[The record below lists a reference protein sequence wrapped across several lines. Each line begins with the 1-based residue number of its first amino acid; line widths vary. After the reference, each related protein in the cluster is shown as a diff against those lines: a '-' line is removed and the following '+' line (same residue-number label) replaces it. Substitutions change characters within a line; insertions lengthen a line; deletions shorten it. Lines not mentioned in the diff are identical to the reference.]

1 MSDHGERASGRSTG
15 NEPMQRSV
23 MLIDDDA
30 DARALVGM
38 TLRDRGYDVV
48 ECSDGLD
55 ALEQLRGACKPDV
68 IVLDLRMPVMDGW
81 QFRVEQ
87 KGDPALAGIPVIA
100 LSGDSSSKAAAID
113 AEAYLAKPVD
123 PATVVATVDRLTL
136 ELDRRALDAHLAQ
149 VSRLSSL
156 GTLAAGMAHEINNP
170 LTYVLLNVT
179 FLEQDLPRLLS
190 GQSHPQGGPRILEA
204 LAQVR
209 HGTERV
215 RDIVHGLK
223 TFARPE
229 LEARGPVDVL
239 ATVEASIAM
248 VAHEIR
254 CRATLRKTVD
264 AGLPPVFGNAARL
277 GQVFLNLLLNAVQAL
292 ADDDPARNEILVVL
306 AHDARGVLIEVHDTG
321 AGIAPEIR
329 GRIFEPFFTT
339 KPVGSGT
346 GLGLAICHGIVTAH
360 GGTLSVDSEPG
371 KGSCFR
377 VRLPSMHAVERSLQP
392 AGFQRAE
399 KPARVLVV
407 DDEPNIGTSVR
418 HLLLPEHRLETTTEA
433 REALSRIRSGERYD
447 LVLCDVMMPVMDGQA
462 LYEAVLDCAPEQARR
477 MAFVT
482 GGAFTER
489 AQRFLTSVPNPH
501 LEKPFTIEQLLEILR
516 AMRSSSQAG

>member
-1 MSDHGERASGRSTG
+1 
-15 NEPMQRSV
+15 
-23 MLIDDDA
+23 
-30 DARALVGM
+30 
-38 TLRDRGYDVV
+38 
-48 ECSDGLD
+48 
-55 ALEQLRGACKPDV
+55 
-68 IVLDLRMPVMDGW
+68 MPVMDGW

-87 KGDPALAGIPVIA
+87 KRDPELAGIPVIA

-170 LTYVLLNVT
+170 LAFILLN
-179 FLEQDLPRLLS
+179 LEFVQRELTRWSAEL
-190 GQSHPQGGPRILEA
+190 GPRSFCDKIRRAAEVVDEA
-204 LAQVR
+204 QKGAQR
-209 HGTERV
+209 I
-215 RDIVHGLK
+215 RDIVRGLQ

-254 CRATLRKTVD
+254 CRATLRTRVD
-264 AGLPPVFGNAARL
+264 AALPPVSGNAARL

-292 ADDDPARNEILVVL
+292 ADDDPERNEILVVL
-306 AHDARGVLIEVHDTG
+306 AHDERSVLVEVHDTG

-377 VRLPSMHAVERSLQP
+377 VRLPSMRAVACSLQP
-392 AGFQRAE
+392 AGFERPE
-399 KPARVLVV
+399 KPSRVLVV
-407 DDEPNIGTSVR
+407 DDEPNIGNSVR

-489 AQRFLTSVPNPH
+489 AQKFLASVPNPH

>member
-1 MSDHGERASGRSTG
+1 
-15 NEPMQRSV
+15 MQRSV

-38 TLRDRGYDVV
+38 TLRDRGYEVV
-48 ECSDGLD
+48 ESCDGLD

-123 PATVVATVDRLTL
+123 PATVAATVDRLTI

-170 LTYVLLNVT
+170 LAFILLN
-179 FLEQDLPRLLS
+179 LEFVQRELTQWIPELDPRSFGEGIRRAAEVL
-190 GQSHPQGGPRILEA
+190 GEAQKGAQRI
-204 LAQVR
+204 
-209 HGTERV
+209 

-254 CRATLRKTVD
+254 CRATLRTKVD
-264 AGLPPVFGNAARL
+264 EALPPVLGNAPRL

-306 AHDARGVLIEVHDTG
+306 AHDERSVFVEVHDTG
-321 AGIAPEIR
+321 AGIASEIR

-360 GGTLSVDSEPG
+360 GGTISVDSEPG
-371 KGSCFR
+371 RGSCFR
-377 VRLPSMHAVERSLQP
+377 VRLPSMHAVECSLQP
-392 AGFQRAE
+392 AGLQRPE
-399 KPARVLVV
+399 KSARVLVV
-407 DDEPNIGTSVR
+407 DDEPNVGTSLR
-418 HLLLPEHRLETTTEA
+418 QLLMPEHRVERVTDA
-433 REALSRIRSGERYD
+433 REAL
-447 LVLCDVMMPVMDGQA
+447 
-462 LYEAVLDCAPEQARR
+462 
-477 MAFVT
+477 
-482 GGAFTER
+482 
-489 AQRFLTSVPNPH
+489 
-501 LEKPFTIEQLLEILR
+501 
-516 AMRSSSQAG
+516 

>member
-1 MSDHGERASGRSTG
+1 
-15 NEPMQRSV
+15 MQRSV

-30 DARALVGM
+30 DARALVGT

-68 IVLDLRMPVMDGW
+68 IVLDLLMPVMDGW

-100 LSGDSSSKAAAID
+100 LSGDRSSKAAAID
-113 AEAYLAKPVD
+113 AEAYLAKPVVA
-123 PATVVATVDRLTL
+123 ATVVATVERLTL

-170 LTYVLLNVT
+170 LAFIFLNLEFMQRELNRWSLELEPKSFGDGIRRAAEVLGET
-179 FLEQDLPRLLS
+179 QK
-190 GQSHPQGGPRILEA
+190 GAQRI
-204 LAQVR
+204 
-209 HGTERV
+209 

-254 CRATLRKTVD
+254 CRATLRTQVD
-264 AGLPPVFGNAARL
+264 AALPPVLGNAARL

-292 ADDDPARNEILVVL
+292 ADDDPAPNEILVVL
-306 AHDARGVLIEVHDTG
+306 AHDERSVLVEVHDTG

-360 GGTLSVDSEPG
+360 GGTISVDSEPG
-371 KGSCFR
+371 RGSCFR
-377 VRLPSMHAVERSLQP
+377 VRLPSMQAVEGSLQP
-392 AGFQRAE
+392 PGLQRPE

-407 DDEPNIGTSVR
+407 DDEPNIGISVR

-447 LVLCDVMMPVMDGQA
+447 LVLCDVMMPDMDGQA

>member
-1 MSDHGERASGRSTG
+1 
-15 NEPMQRSV
+15 MQRSV

-30 DARALVGM
+30 EARALVGM

-55 ALEQLRGACKPDV
+55 ALQQLRGACKPDV

-123 PATVVATVDRLTL
+123 PATVVAAVDRVTL

-149 VSRLSSL
+149 VSRLASL

-170 LTYVLLNVT
+170 LAFILLN
-179 FLEQDLPRLLS
+179 LEFVQRELTRWNPELDPRS
-190 GQSHPQGGPRILEA
+190 FGDGIRRA
-204 LAQVR
+204 AQVL
-209 HGTERV
+209 GDAQKGAERI

-264 AGLPPVFGNAARL
+264 VGLPPVFGNAARL

-292 ADDDPARNEILVVL
+292 ADDDPTRNEILVVL
-306 AHDARGVLIEVHDTG
+306 AHDERGVLIEVHDTG

-339 KPVGSGT
+339 KPIGSGT

-360 GGTLSVDSEPG
+360 GGSLSVDSEPG

-377 VRLPSMHAVERSLQP
+377 VRLPAMHAVERSSQP
-392 AGFQRAE
+392 AGFQRPE
-399 KPARVLVV
+399 KPARVLIV

-418 HLLLPEHRLETTTEA
+418 HLLLPEHRVETLTDA

-462 LYEAVLDCAPEQARR
+462 LYEAVLECAPDQARR

-489 AQRFLTSVPNPH
+489 AQGFLTSVPNPH
-501 LEKPFTIEQLLEILR
+501 LEKPFTISQLLRILR
-516 AMRSSSQAG
+516 AMQSSSPEG

>member
-1 MSDHGERASGRSTG
+1 
-15 NEPMQRSV
+15 MQRSV

-30 DARALVGM
+30 DARALVGW

-48 ECSDGLD
+48 ECSDGRD
-55 ALEQLRGACKPDV
+55 ALERLRGACRPDV
-68 IVLDLRMPVMDGW
+68 IVLDLVMPVMDGW
-81 QFRVEQ
+81 EFRVEQ

-113 AEAYLAKPVD
+113 ADAYLVKPLD

-170 LTYVLLNVT
+170 LAFILLN
-179 FLEQDLPRLLS
+179 LEFVQRALTRWSPELDPRSFGDGIRRAAEVL
-190 GQSHPQGGPRILEA
+190 GEAQKGAERI
-204 LAQVR
+204 
-209 HGTERV
+209 

-229 LEARGPVDVL
+229 LEVRGPVDVV

-292 ADDDPARNEILVVL
+292 ADDDPERNEILVVL
-306 AHDARGVLIEVHDTG
+306 AHDERGVLIEVHDTG
-321 AGIAPEIR
+321 PGIAPEIR

-377 VRLPSMHAVERSLQP
+377 VRLPSMHAVARSLQ
-392 AGFQRAE
+392 ATGFQRPE

-407 DDEPNIGTSVR
+407 DDEPNMGTSIR
-418 HLLLPEHRLETTTEA
+418 QLLPPAHRVETLTDA
-433 REALSRIRSGERYD
+433 REALSRITSGERYD
-447 LVLCDVMMPVMDGQA
+447 LVLCDIMMPVMDGQA

-477 MAFVT
+477 IAFVT

-489 AQRFLTSVPNPH
+489 AQRFLTSVPNPR
-501 LEKPFTIEQLLEILR
+501 LEKPFTIEQLLQILR
-516 AMRSSSQAG
+516 VTRSSS